1 MRTFVI
7 RVLLFFAIIAFIDVL
22 WGKVMNTALATTEK
36 GDWGRRNYIINKTH
50 EDVLIFGS
58 SRAIRHYDPQILTDS
73 LGMSC
78 YNCAE
83 DGSGIL
89 FHYPRF
95 KALLQRYSPKIVIYD
110 IIPKYDF
117 LEFGEI
123 TSLGM
128 LRPFSTNDSI
138 CTFIGE
144 IDNKERLKLKSE
156 FYKYNSS
163 FLEILMQRFS
173 TATQTADRF
182 TYGALDG
189 EMKYD
194 IDDAGKLEGEGI
206 DMIKFS
212 YFEKFIDLCNS
223 HNIKLYITVSPWYKM
238 KESDTYAPI
247 SNLCKKKGVAFLN
260 HNFDST
266 FNYRKEYFHDAAH
279 LNKYGAETFS
289 KVIAHE
295 IKQQYNVGSR

>member
-1 MRTFVI
+1 MRTFVVK
-7 RVLLFFAIIAFIDVL
+7 VLLFFAVIAIIDVV
-22 WGKVMNTALATTEK
+22 WGKVMNTALATTEM
-36 GDWGRRNYIINKTH
+36 GDWGRRNYVINKTH
-50 EDVLIFGS
+50 ENILIFGS
-58 SRAIRHYDPQILTDS
+58 SRAIHHYDPRIFTDS

-89 FHYPRF
+89 LHYPRL
-95 KALLQRYSPKIVIYD
+95 KALIQRYTPKIIIYD

-117 LEFGEI
+117 LEFGENI
-123 TSLGM
+123 SLGM
-128 LRPFSTNDSI
+128 LRPFSTNNSVF
-138 CTFIGE
+138 TFIEE
-144 IDNKERLKLKSE
+144 IDDNEWIKLYSG

-163 FLEILMQRFS
+163 FLEILMQRSS
-173 TATQTADRF
+173 TATQTVDCF

-194 IDDAGKLEGEGI
+194 IDDAGKLEGEGL
-206 DMIKFS
+206 DMIKYSFMK
-212 YFEKFIDLCNS
+212 KFIDLCNS

-238 KESDTYAPI
+238 KESDVYAPI
-247 SNLCKKKGVAFLN
+247 YELCKEKGVTFLN

-279 LNKYGAETFS
+279 LNKSGAEAYT

-295 IKQQYNVGSR
+295 IKNIVTN